1 MVIPY
6 WTPKF
11 RSRLF
16 AIAILGP
23 CNSHI
28 LIPHQYFWLYI
39 WYNINYIPVVKSSSI
54 IMQCYTLSI
63 HPCQLFMSFSVG
75 TNTDLPLLTVVLWS
89 VCTKCWKI
97 TAGFVFTNKHESE
110 WGCPAQWQEL
120 LLKFTFFCFTYLCNR
135 NHNDMVIINFCRSGC
150 VTVLKWFQL
159 IVSPWTRKYILII
172 HTSDIHYCQVV
183 IACFITL
190 IRQQLQ
196 EEVC

>member
-1 MVIPY
+1 MELHTVIWQGIKFGWTYNNPPIVPSCIKKNTVIPY

-28 LIPHQYFWLYI
+28 LIPHRYFWLYI

-54 IMQCYTLSI
+54 IMQCYTPSV

-120 LLKFTFFCFTYLCNR
+120 LLKFTFFLF
-135 NHNDMVIINFCRSGC
+135 HIFMQS
-150 VTVLKWFQL
+150 Q
-159 IVSPWTRKYILII
+159 S
-172 HTSDIHYCQVV
+172 
-183 IACFITL
+183 
-190 IRQQLQ
+190 
-196 EEVC
+196 